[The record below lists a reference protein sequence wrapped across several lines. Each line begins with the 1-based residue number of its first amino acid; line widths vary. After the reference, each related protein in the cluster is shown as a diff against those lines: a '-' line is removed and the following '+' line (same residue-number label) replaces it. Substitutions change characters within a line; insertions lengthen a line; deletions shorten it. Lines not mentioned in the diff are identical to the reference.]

1 MGRLTPAR
9 VFSTGILRWVC
20 HWIYS
25 WIYGSKMVVLVL
37 PGPRDE
43 PFWGIKAARAGGRR
57 GCGQRLAEG
66 ELGPVRSA
74 DPNAGAPQ
82 LRCARG
88 RKLTEVLAFP
98 PSEPVIAD
106 DKLDS
111 EKTPEAVPPPGC
123 RRPVDLPPTA
133 RVVMRVCATRSGEY
147 EGVREGDDEDET
159 RSLLPQAQS
168 PFLDGS
174 GPSTSPFPPLPLQPV
189 RTGQRTG
196 ALRHRS

>member
-1 MGRLTPAR
+1 MDRCDQPIPTPAHPN
-9 VFSTGILRWVC
+9 STAHAGRNSLK
-20 HWIYS
+20 S
-25 WIYGSKMVVLVL
+25 L
-37 PGPRDE
+37 PNRLP
-43 PFWGIKAARAGGRR
+43 PFGAG
-57 GCGQRLAEG
+57 
-66 ELGPVRSA
+66 
-74 DPNAGAPQ
+74 
-82 LRCARG
+82 
-88 RKLTEVLAFP
+88 
-98 PSEPVIAD
+98 IAD
-106 DKLDS
+106 DELDS
-111 EKTPEAVPPPGC
+111 EKMPETVPPPGC

>member
-1 MGRLTPAR
+1 MRMPHSPPKIRMVGPLISLLQRSKRGTVAVSGDSQNQRMNELTDLPKSEPLTPNMPQCTSR
-9 VFSTGILRWVC
+9 RRPSGK
-20 HWIYS
+20 S
-25 WIYGSKMVVLVL
+25 
-37 PGPRDE
+37 GPAVHRERD
-43 PFWGIKAARAGGRR
+43 RTMTRR
-57 GCGQRLAEG
+57 L
-66 ELGPVRSA
+66 
-74 DPNAGAPQ
+74 
-82 LRCARG
+82 
-88 RKLTEVLAFP
+88 
-98 PSEPVIAD
+98 
-106 DKLDS
+106 
-111 EKTPEAVPPPGC
+111 
-123 RRPVDLPPTA
+123 PVDLPPTA

>member
-1 MGRLTPAR
+1 MSVPAQKPPAR
-9 VFSTGILRWVC
+9 WQPKGLR
-20 HWIYS
+20 
-25 WIYGSKMVVLVL
+25 
-37 PGPRDE
+37 
-43 PFWGIKAARAGGRR
+43 KAAGGGRAWTGAISR
-57 GCGQRLAEG
+57 SQR
-66 ELGPVRSA
+66 RR
-74 DPNAGAPQ
+74 APTP
-82 LRCARG
+82 LRARPETHTSPC
-88 RKLTEVLAFP
+88 RTAFP
-98 PSEPVIAD
+98 ASEPGIAD

-111 EKTPEAVPPPGC
+111 EKTPEAVLPPGC